1 LKNTPHHTCKASAS
15 CLPQANASC
24 SNAALHTA
32 EPCFIRSAF
41 TLIEL
46 LVVIAIIAILA
57 AILMPALSSARD
69 RARTTTCAS
78 QVNTWTRG
86 HLLYADSHDDTFY
99 WRCSWSGA
107 NASDLRRWYHE
118 MYKFAGV
125 KINKAEFKGDASKSQ
140 LYCPMD
146 SRQVSY
152 EVNAKKVSYGYNALF
167 LAAKY
172 VTNGGT
178 YGYGSKL
185 TRISKPSLRV
195 LMCEVG
201 SLDGKALG
209 DAYVSYHNGDV
220 GYAPSARHNGY
231 TQVGFVDGHVQL
243 MLRDELMYITDNT
256 RKPINKF
263 FGYNKTNA
271 GPSAL

>member
-1 LKNTPHHTCKASAS
+1 MKNEKQKNSVTKR
-15 CLPQANASC
+15 N
-24 SNAALHTA
+24 
-32 EPCFIRSAF
+32 F

-57 AILMPALSSARD
+57 GILMPALSSARD

-86 HLLYADSHDDTFY
+86 HLAYVDANDDTFY
-99 WRCSWSGA
+99 WRCAWSGK

-118 MYKFAGV
+118 MYKYAGV
-125 KINKAEFKGDASKSQ
+125 KIQKVEFNGNAAKSQ

-146 SRQVSY
+146 SRQVGYEVNVRSRSCPCHVYVCLTLYKVGY
-152 EVNAKKVSYGYNALF
+152 EVNAKKVSYGYNAFF

-172 VTNGGT
+172 TTNGGT

-185 TRISKPSLRV
+185 GRINQPSIRV

-209 DAYVSYHNGDV
+209 DAYVSYHEGDV

-231 TQVGFVDGHVQL
+231 TQVGFIDGHVQL
-243 MLRDELMYITDNT
+243 MLRDELMYLTDNT

-263 FGYNKTNA
+263 FAYNKTNA
-271 GPSAL
+271 GPAALR

>member
-1 LKNTPHHTCKASAS
+1 MNVIRKDGIRMGKNGKK
-15 CLPQANASC
+15 
-24 SNAALHTA
+24 
-32 EPCFIRSAF
+32 F

-57 AILMPALSSARD
+57 SILMPALSSARD

-99 WRCSWSGA
+99 WRCSWSGK

-125 KINKAEFKGDASKSQ
+125 KINKAEFNGDASKSQ

>member
-1 LKNTPHHTCKASAS
+1 MEHKITENRG
-15 CLPQANASC
+15 
-24 SNAALHTA
+24 ALRTGN
-32 EPCFIRSAF
+32 F

-57 AILMPALSSARD
+57 GILMPALSSARD

-86 HLLYADSHDDTFY
+86 HLAYADANDDTFY

-107 NASDLRRWYHE
+107 TAADLRRWYHE
-118 MYKFAGV
+118 MYKYAGV
-125 KINKAEFKGDASKSQ
+125 KIAKGEFNGNARKSQ

-146 SRQVSY
+146 GRQVGY
-152 EVNAKKVSYGYNALF
+152 EVNAKKVSYGYNTYF
-167 LAAKY
+167 LSAKY
-172 VTNGGT
+172 ITTGGT

-231 TQVGFVDGHVQL
+231 TQVGFIDGHVQL
-243 MLRDELMYITDNT
+243 KLREELMYITDNT
-256 RKPINKF
+256 RKPVNQF
-263 FGYNKTNA
+263 FAYNKTNDGA
-271 GPSAL
+271 AALR

>member
-1 LKNTPHHTCKASAS
+1 MEHKITENRG
-15 CLPQANASC
+15 
-24 SNAALHTA
+24 ALRTGN
-32 EPCFIRSAF
+32 F

-86 HLLYADSHDDTFY
+86 HLAYAAANDDTFY

-107 NASDLRRWYHE
+107 TASDLRRWYHE
-118 MYKFAGV
+118 MYKYSGV
-125 KINKAEFKGDASKSQ
+125 KIDKKEFNGNAQKSQ

-146 SRQVSY
+146 SRQVGY
-152 EVNAKKVSYGYNALF
+152 EVNAKKVSYGYNAFF

-172 VTNGGT
+172 TSNGGT

-185 TRISKPSLRV
+185 SRINKPSMRV

-201 SLDGKALG
+201 SLDGVQLG
-209 DAYVSYHNGDV
+209 DAYVSYHEGDK

-231 TQVGFVDGHVQL
+231 TQVGFIDGHVQL
-243 MLRDELMYITDNT
+243 KLREELMYITDNT
-256 RKPINKF
+256 RKPVNQF
-263 FGYNKTNA
+263 FAYNKTNDGA
-271 GPSAL
+271 AALR

>member
-1 LKNTPHHTCKASAS
+1 MK
-15 CLPQANASC
+15 QANSK
-24 SNAALHTA
+24 T
-32 EPCFIRSAF
+32 F

-46 LVVIAIIAILA
+46 LVVIAMMAILA
-57 AILMPALSSARD
+57 SILMPALSSARD

-78 QVNTWTRG
+78 YIGTWTKG
-86 HLLYADSHDDTFY
+86 HLAYADANDDTFY
-99 WRCSWSGA
+99 WRASWSGKT
-107 NASDLRRWYHE
+107 ASDLRRWYHE
-118 MYKFAGV
+118 MYKFAGT
-125 KINKAEFKGDASKSQ
+125 KIQKDEFLGNASKSQ

-152 EVNAKKVSYGYNALF
+152 EVNAKKVSYGYNAYF

-172 VTNGGT
+172 TTNGGT
-178 YGYGSKL
+178 YGYGSKIN
-185 TRISKPSLRV
+185 RINKPSMRV

-231 TQVGFVDGHVQL
+231 TQVGFVDGHVKL

-256 RKPINKF
+256 RKPVNQF
-263 FGYNKTNA
+263 FAYNKTND
-271 GPSAL
+271 GPAALK